1 MEFKRNLRES
11 FLLLCWS
18 VAILPTIKEKTM
30 REPIMNFICQS
41 LYRQK
46 ELTALSRAMR
56 KTVRRKSDRNIQVLE
71 WGSIALGI
79 AVVLTTKQTWVRW
92 LDSAAI
98 LLLLVVLVWGDAIN
112 GFAARMM
119 VPKGEETVTISF
131 SPEGY
136 TVESGASVTQWSYE
150 QVLALAETQ
159 DYILLVQG
167 PKEGEICK
175 KAALQGGTLEEFRN
189 FLQEKTH
196 KNILNVGR

>member
-1 MEFKRNLRES
+1 
-11 FLLLCWS
+11 
-18 VAILPTIKEKTM
+18 
-30 REPIMNFICQS
+30 MNFTCQS

-119 VPKGEETVTISF
+119 VPKGEEAVTISF